1 MGTLSDQ
8 ELHSHSSLDEGER
21 EERKQQKQGQRGDGG
36 EAHLPMKGF
45 NLHSA
50 MWSITLLWGSILL
63 LPSAAGT
70 SAVINYAVAIP
81 SQLYHPFS
89 ETVCLQ
95 LSRKEAVPIHV
106 TVTLQSK
113 AGNETLITQAISQL
127 IFFHCTS
134 FQVPPPVG
142 QPEEVAF
149 VEITV
154 LGANSEFQKKQKVLI
169 KHAEKKTLIQ
179 TDKPVY
185 KPGQTVKL
193 RIVTLDQNFI
203 ASNETHRLVELKDPK
218 RNRIAQWLN
227 VTPVGGIVD
236 LSFPLAAEAPAGEYT
251 IKTPD
256 RTHTFRV
263 EEYVLPKFSVS
274 IQMPQ
279 VVTIL
284 EETFHLHICGMYTY
298 GKPVQGSVKAVVC
311 RKHIQY
317 KRKSPKA
324 KRSICKDYTG
334 KTNEDGCFTTE
345 VHVKTYHQKRTDN
358 YDFNLE
364 AVAALKESGTGVE
377 LNTTENCKVTFGI
390 TTLQFWGTSYY
401 YQQGA
406 PYYGNLELKS
416 GNGTHLKNKKVIL
429 TVSYGSMKQ
438 TKTYFT
444 DDAGMASFI
453 LETSAWN
460 SSEVRLQAK
469 TLPEEF
475 SSQNMRVSYGTA
487 SLTLRAFYSSSHS
500 SVRIQPVQ
508 AALPCGD
515 VQQVTVNYRILATEL
530 GDRSAG
536 AEFYHLVLAR
546 GSLVHHGQTRVLLD
560 PPLGQYSGTFNISLP
575 IDIISPMAMLFVY
588 TAFPE
593 GQVAADSFSLKVS
606 KCFRNHVKLG
616 FSDTVAL
623 PGSAV
628 HLHLQAAPRSL
639 CSIRAVDQSV
649 LLLRPEAELSRAN
662 VYNMF
667 SYPQEH
673 PSILTDSYS
682 DYCTVHKSSGTIS
695 SLTTLPPTTTSPF
708 MYDRYS
714 YAVSQPDVYELLRNS
729 GLTFL
734 TSLKIKSPIECR
746 TQTTFYDYMSYD
758 HLEDLE
764 DLDPELDVAVEH
776 AESEHIELGSK
787 AGPVRTWFPETFIWS
802 LVPIN
807 DSGSAELP
815 VTVPDSITDWSAMTF
830 CTSETHGLGISE
842 TASLRSFKP
851 FFVEPI
857 LPYSIFQGESF
868 PLTVKVFNYLKQC
881 MVLQLS
887 LMNSSDFEF
896 VHANVRFTVCLCPNS
911 AKTFFWDVKAT
922 KLGKVN
928 FTVTAE
934 VIDQKGVCTE
944 STAVVPE
951 SGGKDTVVKHLL
963 VKAEGLLEEKTHTSL
978 LCPKGTSAS
987 ETITFTLP
995 ENMVLGTER
1004 AHISFLGDILGTA
1017 LDNIDELLQMSSGC
1031 GEQNMV
1037 HFAPNVFI
1045 TRYLQETGQLTPE
1058 IKRKATGYLESGYQR
1073 QLLYKHADG
1082 SYSAFG
1088 EGSEPGNT
1096 WLTALVLK
1104 TFSQAQNFIHIDEQ
1118 NIKDAASALI
1128 KSQTPSGC
1136 FKSVGKLFNNG
1147 LMGAVEEGLGLSSA
1161 IITALIHSGIPR
1173 SDPAVQKAL
1182 KCITDLVNSD
1192 SSSSNLYSL
1201 ALAANA
1207 FAVAGDK
1214 ALKQKILKRL
1224 DKAAIRSDAQIFWSQ
1239 QSKHEEDPLHWYR
1252 APSVDVELTSSIL
1265 MAHISKS
1272 SLSSDE
1278 IRKAS
1283 QIVSWLLKQQNPYGG
1298 FASTQDTVVALEALA
1313 LYATKTFS
1321 KDGPDLQVSLSSE
1334 GFSKNIRVDNTNR
1347 LLLQTVELPAIPRDY
1362 TVRVQGHGCL
1372 FLQAILRYHVPLPRK
1387 DLTFAVSVQTECTAP
1402 DATQFPVTVHARYTG
1417 NRVSTNMV
1425 LIQVELLSG
1434 YSPVAYSLDELK
1446 KMPLVKKIESEADR
1460 VVLYLEELTRQ
1471 PQAYTLLM
1479 QQDMQVK
1486 DHKPAN
1492 IKVYDYYMPEET
1504 TVISYNAPCT

>member
-1 MGTLSDQ
+1 
-8 ELHSHSSLDEGER
+8 
-21 EERKQQKQGQRGDGG
+21 
-36 EAHLPMKGF
+36 
-45 NLHSA
+45 
-50 MWSITLLWGSILL
+50 
-63 LPSAAGT
+63 
-70 SAVINYAVAIP
+70 NYAVAIP
-81 SQLYHPFS
+81 SQLYYPFS

-106 TVTLQSK
+106 TVTLQSR
-113 AGNETLITQAISQL
+113 AGNETLITQSISQL
-127 IFFHCTS
+127 TFFHCTS

-142 QPEEVAF
+142 NPDEVAF
-149 VEITV
+149 IGITV
-154 LGANSEFQKKQKVLI
+154 LEANSEYQKKQKVLI
-169 KHAEKKTLIQ
+169 KHTDKKTFIQ

-185 KPGQTVKL
+185 KPGQIVKL

-203 ASNETHRLVELKDPK
+203 ASNETVRNNYSLLLPMQDPK
-218 RNRIAQWLN
+218 GNRIAQWLN

-236 LSFPLAAEAPAGEYT
+236 LSFPLAAEAPVGEYT
-251 IKTPD
+251 IKMPD

-284 EETFHLHICGMYTY
+284 EENFHLRICGMYTY

-311 RKHIQY
+311 RKHIRY
-317 KRKSPKA
+317 NRKSSKA

-334 KTNEDGCFTTE
+334 KTNEDGCFATE
-345 VHVKTYHQKRTDN
+345 VNIKIYHQKRGDN

-364 AVAALKESGTGVE
+364 AVAFLKESGTGVE
-377 LNTTENCKVTFGI
+377 FNTTENCKVTFDI

-416 GNGTHLKNKKVIL
+416 ANGTHLKNKEVIL
-429 TVSYGSMKQ
+429 TVSYGSKKQ
-438 TKTYFT
+438 TETYFT
-444 DDAGMASFI
+444 DATGMASFT
-453 LETSAWN
+453 LETSAWDN
-460 SSEVRLQAK
+460 SSKVLLQAK
-469 TLPEEF
+469 TRPEDL
-475 SSQNMRVSYGTA
+475 SGQNVRVSYGTA

-508 AALPCGD
+508 AMLPCRD
-515 VQQVTVNYRILATEL
+515 VQQVTVHYRILATEL
-530 GDRSAG
+530 GDRA
-536 AEFYHLVLAR
+536 ARADFYHLVSA
-546 GSLVHHGQTRVLLD
+546 GQHRQQGQLC
-560 PPLGQYSGTFNISLP
+560 QYSGAFNVTLP
-575 IDIISPMAMLFVY
+575 IDLISPMATLFVY

-593 GQVAADSFSLKVS
+593 GQVAADTFSLKVS

-628 HLHLQAAPRSL
+628 HLHLQAAPGSL

-649 LLLRPEAELSRAN
+649 LLLRPEAELSRDTVTWFCILSLYKFAGQAE
-662 VYNMF
+662 VQQHRVADMLGGVGRERPSDTPPPPLKCTFF
-667 SYPQEH
+667 SSRSFLQ
-673 PSILTDSYS
+673 
-682 DYCTVHKSSGTIS
+682 
-695 SLTTLPPTTTSPF
+695 
-708 MYDRYS
+708 
-714 YAVSQPDVYELLRNS
+714 NS

-746 TQTTFYDYMSYD
+746 TQTTFYYDYMYLD
-758 HLEDLE
+758 N
-764 DLDPELDVAVEH
+764 LDPETDAAVER
-776 AESEHIELGSK
+776 AESEHVELGSE
-787 AGPVRTWFPETFIWS
+787 AGPVRTWFPETFIWT

-807 DSGSAELP
+807 DSGAAELA
-815 VTVPDSITDWSAMTF
+815 VTVPDSITDWRAMTF
-830 CTSETHGLGISE
+830 CTSESHGLGISE
-842 TASLRSFKP
+842 TTSLRSFKP
-851 FFVEPI
+851 FFVEPT
-857 LPYSIFQGESF
+857 LPYSVFRGESF
-868 PLTVKVFNYLKQC
+868 PLKVKVFSYLKQC
-881 MVLQLS
+881 MALQLS
-887 LMNSSDFEF
+887 LMDTRDFEF
-896 VHANVRFTVCLCPNS
+896 VHANVRFTICLCPDS

-934 VIDQKGVCTE
+934 VMEQEDVCTE
-944 STAVVPE
+944 SAAVVPE

-963 VKAEGLLEEKTHTSL
+963 VKAEGLLEEKTHTSI
-978 LCPKGTSAS
+978 LCPKETSAS
-987 ETITFTLP
+987 ETLTFTMP
-995 ENMVLGTER
+995 ENTVLGSER

-1045 TRYLQETGQLTPE
+1045 TRYLEETGQLTPE
-1058 IKRKATGYLESGYQR
+1058 IKQKAIGYLESGYQR
-1073 QLLYKHADG
+1073 QLLYKHTDG

-1104 TFSQAQNFIHIDEQ
+1104 TFSQARDFIHIDEQ

-1161 IITALIHSGIPR
+1161 IITALIHSGMPR
-1173 SDPAVQKAL
+1173 SDPVVWKGL
-1182 KCITDLVNSD
+1182 KCIKDLVNAD
-1192 SSSSNLYSL
+1192 TGSSNLYGL

-1214 ALKQKILKRL
+1214 ALRQKILKRL
-1224 DKAAIRSDAQIFWSQ
+1224 DEAAIISDDQIFWSQ
-1239 QSKHEEDPLHWYR
+1239 QSKQEEDFVYWYR

-1265 MAHISKS
+1265 MAHLSKS

-1283 QIVSWLLKQQNPYGG
+1283 QIVSWLTNQQNPYGG

-1321 KDGPDLQVSLSSE
+1321 KDGPDLQASLSSE
-1334 GFSKNIRVDNTNR
+1334 GFHQNIRVDNTNR

-1372 FLQAILRYHVPLPRK
+1372 FLQAILRYHIPPLRS
-1387 DLTFAVSVQTECTAP
+1387 DVTFAVSVQTECTAP
-1402 DATQFPVTVHARYTG
+1402 NATQFPVTVHARYTG

-1434 YSPVAYSLDELK
+1434 YSPVAGSLEELK
-1446 KMPLVKKIESEADR
+1446 KMPLVKKVESEADR
-1460 VVLYLEELTRQ
+1460 VILYLEELTRQ
-1471 PQAYTLLM
+1471 PHTYTLLV

-1486 DHKPAN
+1486 DRKPAN
-1492 IKVYDYYMPEET
+1492 IKVYDYYMPGELRCCTAET
-1504 TVISYNAPCT
+1504 TQ

>member
-1 MGTLSDQ
+1 M
-8 ELHSHSSLDEGER
+8 EGFDL
-21 EERKQQKQGQRGDGG
+21 Q
-36 EAHLPMKGF
+36 
-45 NLHSA
+45 SA
-50 MWSITLLWGSILL
+50 MWSVAFLWGSILL
-63 LPSAAGT
+63 LPSTAGT
-70 SAVINYAVAIP
+70 PATLNYAVAIP
-81 SQLYHPFS
+81 TQLYYPFS

-95 LSRKEAVPIHV
+95 LSRKQAVPIHV

-113 AGNETLITQAISQL
+113 AGNETVITQSISQL
-127 IFFHCTS
+127 TFFHCTT

-142 QPEEVAF
+142 NSDEVAF
-149 VEITV
+149 IVITV
-154 LGANSEFQKKQKVLI
+154 LEANSEFQKKQKVLI
-169 KHAEKKTLIQ
+169 KHADKKTFIQ
-179 TDKPVY
+179 TDKSVY
-185 KPGQTVKL
+185 KPGQIVKL
-193 RIVTLDQNFI
+193 RIVTLDQKFI

-218 RNRIAQWLN
+218 GNRIAQWLN

-236 LSFPLAAEAPAGEYT
+236 LSFTLAAEAPVGEYT
-251 IKTPD
+251 IKMPD
-256 RTHTFRV
+256 RMHTFRV

-284 EETFHLHICGMYTY
+284 EENFHLHVCGMYTY

-311 RKHIQY
+311 RKHIRY
-317 KRKSPKA
+317 NRKSSKA
-324 KRSICKDYTG
+324 KHSICKDYTG
-334 KTNEDGCFTTE
+334 KTNEDGCFATE
-345 VHVKTYHQKRTDN
+345 VNLKSYQQKRGDN

-364 AVAALKESGTGVE
+364 AVAFMKESGTGVE
-377 LNTTENCKVTFGI
+377 VNTTENCKVTFDI
-390 TTLQFWGTSYY
+390 TTLQFWETSYY

-416 GNGTHLKNKKVIL
+416 ANGTHLKNKEVIL
-429 TVSYGSMKQ
+429 TVSYGSRKQ
-438 TKTYFT
+438 TKSYFT
-444 DDAGMASFI
+444 DDNGMASFI
-453 LETSAWN
+453 LETSAWDN
-460 SSEVRLQAK
+460 STKVLLQAK
-469 TLPEEF
+469 TQPEDL
-475 SSQNMRVSYGTA
+475 SSRNVRVSYGTA
-487 SLTLRAFYSSSHS
+487 SLTLRAFYSSSRS

-508 AALPCGD
+508 AMLPCGD
-515 VQQVTVNYRILATEL
+515 VQQVTVHYRILATEL
-530 GDRSAG
+530 GDRA
-536 AEFYHLVLAR
+536 ATADFYHLVLVR
-546 GSLVHHGQTRVLLD
+546 GSLVHHGQTTVLLD
-560 PPLGQYSGTFNISLP
+560 PPSGQYSGAFNVTLA
-575 IDIISPMAMLFVY
+575 IDLISPMATLFVY

-593 GQVAADSFSLKVS
+593 GQVAADIFSLKVS

-628 HLHLQAAPRSL
+628 RLHLQAAPGSL
-639 CSIRAVDQSV
+639 CSIRAVDRSV
-649 LLLRPEAELSRAN
+649 LLLRPEAELSRDS

-667 SYPQEH
+667 SYSQEH
-673 PSILTDSYS
+673 PSTLTDSYS
-682 DYCTVHKSSGTIS
+682 DYCTIHKSPGIIS
-695 SLTTLPPTTTSPF
+695 SPQTTLPPGTTSPF

-714 YAVSQPDVYELLRNS
+714 YAVSQPDVYELLKNS

-746 TQTTFYDYMSYD
+746 TQTNFYYDYMSYD
-758 HLEDLE
+758 ELA
-764 DLDPELDVAVEH
+764 DLDNLNPETDAAVER
-776 AESEHIELGSK
+776 AESEHVELGSE
-787 AGPVRTWFPETFIWS
+787 AGPVRTWFPETFIWT
-802 LVPIN
+802 LVPIS
-807 DSGSAELP
+807 DSGVAELA
-815 VTVPDSITDWSAMTF
+815 VTVPDSITDWRAMTF
-830 CTSETHGLGISE
+830 CTSESHGLGISE
-842 TASLRSFKP
+842 TTSLRSFKP
-851 FFVEPI
+851 FFVEPT
-857 LPYSIFQGESF
+857 LPYSVFRGESF
-868 PLTVKVFNYLKQC
+868 PLKVKVFSYLKQC

-887 LMNSSDFEF
+887 LMDSRDFEF
-896 VHANVRFTVCLCPNS
+896 VHANVKFTICLCPDS

-934 VIDQKGVCTE
+934 AMDQEDVCTE

-978 LCPKGTSAS
+978 LCPKGTPAS
-987 ETITFTLP
+987 ETITFAMP
-995 ENMVLGTER
+995 ENRILGSER

-1017 LDNIDELLQMSSGC
+1017 LDNVDELLQMSSGC

-1045 TRYLQETGQLTPE
+1045 TRYLEETGQLTPE
-1058 IKRKATGYLESGYQR
+1058 IKQKAIGYLESGYQR
-1073 QLLYKHADG
+1073 QLLYKHTDG

-1104 TFSQAQNFIHIDEQ
+1104 TFSQAQDFIHIDEQ

-1147 LMGAVEEGLGLSSA
+1147 LMGAVEEGLGMSSA
-1161 IITALIHSGIPR
+1161 IITALIHSGMPR
-1173 SDPAVQKAL
+1173 SDPVVWKAL
-1182 KCITDLVNSD
+1182 KCIRDLVNAD
-1192 SSSSNLYSL
+1192 TGTYNLYSL

-1214 ALKQKILKRL
+1214 ALRQKILKRL
-1224 DKAAIRSDAQIFWSQ
+1224 DKAAIISDDQIFWSQ
-1239 QSKHEEDPLHWYR
+1239 QSKQEEDSLYWYR
-1252 APSVDVELTSSIL
+1252 APSVDVELTSIIL
-1265 MAHISKS
+1265 MAHLSKS

-1283 QIVSWLLKQQNPYGG
+1283 QIVSWLTKQQNPYGG

-1321 KDGPDLQVSLSSE
+1321 KDGPDLQASLSSE
-1334 GFSKNIRVDNTNR
+1334 GFNQNIRVDNTNC

-1362 TVRVQGHGCL
+1362 TVHVQGHGCL
-1372 FLQAILRYHVPLPRK
+1372 FLQAILRYHIPPPKSEV
-1387 DLTFAVSVQTECTAP
+1387 TFAVSVQTECTAP
-1402 DATQFPVTVHARYTG
+1402 NATQFPVTIHARYTG

-1434 YSPVAYSLDELK
+1434 YSPVADSLEELK
-1446 KMPLVKKIESEADR
+1446 KMPLVKKVESEADR
-1460 VVLYLEELTRQ
+1460 VILYLNELTRQ
-1471 PQAYTLLM
+1471 PHAYTLLV

-1486 DHKPAN
+1486 DRKPAN

-1504 TVISYNAPCT
+1504 TVMSYRAPCE

>member
-1 MGTLSDQ
+1 
-8 ELHSHSSLDEGER
+8 
-21 EERKQQKQGQRGDGG
+21 
-36 EAHLPMKGF
+36 
-45 NLHSA
+45 
-50 MWSITLLWGSILL
+50 
-63 LPSAAGT
+63 
-70 SAVINYAVAIP
+70 NYAVAIP
-81 SQLYHPFS
+81 SQLYYPFS

-95 LSRKEAVPIHV
+95 LSRKQAVPIHV
-106 TVTLQSK
+106 TVILESR
-113 AGNETLITQAISQL
+113 AGNETLITQSISQL
-127 IFFHCTS
+127 TFFHCTS

-142 QPEEVAF
+142 KPDEVAF
-149 VEITV
+149 IGITV
-154 LGANSEFQKKQKVLI
+154 LEANSEHQKKQKVLI
-169 KHAEKKTLIQ
+169 KHADKKTFIQ

-185 KPGQTVKL
+185 KPGQIVKL
-193 RIVTLDQNFI
+193 RIVTLDQKFI
-203 ASNETHRLVELKDPK
+203 ASNEMQRLVELKDPK
-218 RNRIAQWLN
+218 GNRIAQWLN
-227 VTPVGGIVD
+227 VTPVGGVVD
-236 LSFPLAAEAPAGEYT
+236 LSFPLAAEAPVGEYT
-251 IKTPD
+251 IKMPD

-284 EETFHLHICGMYTY
+284 EENFRLHVCGMYTY
-298 GKPVQGSVKAVVC
+298 GKPVQGIVKAVVC
-311 RKHIQY
+311 RKHIHY
-317 KRKSPKA
+317 NRKSSKA

-334 KTNEDGCFTTE
+334 ETNEDGCFATE
-345 VHVKTYHQKRTDN
+345 VNIKIYHQKRGDN

-364 AVAALKESGTGVE
+364 AVAFLKESGTGVE
-377 LNTTENCKVTFGI
+377 FNTTENCKVTFDI

-416 GNGTHLKNKKVIL
+416 ANGTHLKNKEVIL
-429 TVSYGSMKQ
+429 TVSYGSRKQ
-438 TKTYFT
+438 TKIYFT
-444 DDAGMASFI
+444 DDTGMASFT
-453 LETSAWN
+453 LETSAWDN
-460 SSEVRLQAK
+460 SSKVLLQAK
-469 TLPEEF
+469 TQPEDL
-475 SSQNMRVSYGTA
+475 SDRNVRVSYGTA
-487 SLTLRAFYSSSHS
+487 SLTLRAFYSSSRS
-500 SVRIQPVQ
+500 SVRIHPVQ
-508 AALPCGD
+508 AMLPCRD
-515 VQQVTVNYRILATEL
+515 VQQVPVHYHILATEL
-530 GDRSAG
+530 GDGAASAD
-536 AEFYHLVLAR
+536 FYHLVSA
-546 GSLVHHGQTRVLLD
+546 GQRWQRVFLFLLL
-560 PPLGQYSGTFNISLP
+560 PSGQYSGAFNVTLP
-575 IDIISPMAMLFVY
+575 IDLMSPMATLFVY

-593 GQVAADSFSLKVS
+593 GQVAADTFSLKVS

-628 HLHLQAAPRSL
+628 RLHLQAAAGSL
-639 CSIRAVDQSV
+639 CSVHAVDQSV
-649 LLLRPEAELSRAN
+649 LLLRPEAELSRDRWFCILSLYKFAGQ
-662 VYNMF
+662 VEVQQHRVTDMLGGGGRARPSDTPPPPLKSTFF
-667 SYPQEH
+667 SSPSFPQ
-673 PSILTDSYS
+673 
-682 DYCTVHKSSGTIS
+682 
-695 SLTTLPPTTTSPF
+695 
-708 MYDRYS
+708 
-714 YAVSQPDVYELLRNS
+714 NS

-746 TQTTFYDYMSYD
+746 TQTTYYYDYMYLD
-758 HLEDLE
+758 N
-764 DLDPELDVAVEH
+764 LDPETDAAVER
-776 AESEHIELGSK
+776 AESEHVELGSE
-787 AGPVRTWFPETFIWS
+787 AGPVRTWFPETFIWT

-807 DSGSAELP
+807 DSGAAELA
-815 VTVPDSITDWSAMTF
+815 VTVPDSITDWRAMTF
-830 CTSETHGLGISE
+830 CTSESHGLGISE
-842 TASLRSFKP
+842 TTSLRSFKP
-851 FFVEPI
+851 FFVEPT
-857 LPYSIFQGESF
+857 LPYSVFRGESF
-868 PLTVKVFNYLKQC
+868 PLKVKVFSYLKQC

-887 LMNSSDFEF
+887 LMDSRDFEF
-896 VHANVRFTVCLCPNS
+896 VHANVRFTICLCPDS

-934 VIDQKGVCTE
+934 VMEQEDVCTE
-944 STAVVPE
+944 GTAVVPE

-987 ETITFTLP
+987 ETITFTMP
-995 ENMVLGTER
+995 ENTVLGSER

-1045 TRYLQETGQLTPE
+1045 TRYLEETGQLTPE
-1058 IKRKATGYLESGYQR
+1058 IKQKAIGYLESGYQR
-1073 QLLYKHADG
+1073 QLLYKHTDG

-1104 TFSQAQNFIHIDEQ
+1104 TFSQARDFIHIDEQ

-1161 IITALIHSGIPR
+1161 IVTALIHSGMSH
-1173 SDPAVQKAL
+1173 SDPVVWKAL
-1182 KCITDLVNSD
+1182 KCIKDLVNAD
-1192 SSSSNLYSL
+1192 TGSSNLYSL

-1207 FAVAGDK
+1207 FAVAGEK
-1214 ALKQKILKRL
+1214 ALRQKILKRL
-1224 DKAAIRSDAQIFWSQ
+1224 DKAAIISDDQIFWSQ
-1239 QSKHEEDPLHWYR
+1239 QSKQEEGSLYWYR

-1265 MAHISKS
+1265 MALLSKS

-1283 QIVSWLLKQQNPYGG
+1283 QIVSWLTKQQNPYGG

-1321 KDGPDLQVSLSSE
+1321 KDGPDLQASLTSE
-1334 GFSKNIRVDNTNR
+1334 GFNQNIRVDNTNR

-1372 FLQAILRYHVPLPRK
+1372 FLQAILRYHIPPLRS
-1387 DLTFAVSVQTECTAP
+1387 DVTFAVSVQTECTAP
-1402 DATQFPVTVHARYTG
+1402 NATQFPVTIHARYTG

-1434 YSPVAYSLDELK
+1434 YSPVADSLEELK
-1446 KMPLVKKIESEADR
+1446 KIPLVKKVESEADR
-1460 VVLYLEELTRQ
+1460 VILYLEELTRQ
-1471 PQAYTLLM
+1471 PHTYTLLV

-1486 DHKPAN
+1486 DRKPAN

-1504 TVISYNAPCT
+1504 TVMSYSAPC

>member
-1 MGTLSDQ
+1 
-8 ELHSHSSLDEGER
+8 
-21 EERKQQKQGQRGDGG
+21 
-36 EAHLPMKGF
+36 
-45 NLHSA
+45 

-63 LPSAAGT
+63 PCVAGT

-95 LSRKEAVPIHV
+95 LSRKQAVPIHV

-113 AGNETLITQAISQL
+113 AGNATLITQTISQL

-149 VEITV
+149 IEITA
-154 LGANSEFQKKQKVLI
+154 LGANTEVQKKQKVLI

-185 KPGQTVKL
+185 KPGQIVKL
-193 RIVTLDQNFI
+193 RIVTLDQKFI

-236 LSFPLAAEAPAGEYT
+236 LSFPLAAEAPVGEYT
-251 IKTPD
+251 IKTSD
-256 RTHTFRV
+256 RTHTFSV

-364 AVAALKESGTGVE
+364 VVAALKESGTGVE
-377 LNTTENCKVTFGI
+377 FNTTENCKVTFGI

-429 TVSYGSMKQ
+429 TVSYGSRKQ

-444 DDAGMASFI
+444 DDTGMASFVV
-453 LETSAWN
+453 ETSSWN

-469 TLPEEF
+469 TQPEEF

-487 SLTLRAFYSSSHS
+487 SLTLRAFYSSSRS

-515 VQQVTVNYRILATEL
+515 VQQVTVNYHLLATEL
-530 GDRSAG
+530 GDGAAG

-560 PPLGQYSGTFNISLP
+560 PPVGQYSGTFKISLP

-588 TAFPE
+588 TTFPE

-649 LLLRPEAELSRAN
+649 LLLRPEAELSRDN

-682 DYCTVHKSSGTIS
+682 DYCTVHKSSGTTS
-695 SLTTLPPTTTSPF
+695 SQTTLPPTTTSPF
-708 MYDRYS
+708 LYNSYS
-714 YAVSQPDVYELLRNS
+714 YAVSQPDVYGLLRNS

-746 TQTTFYDYMSYD
+746 TQTTFYDYMLAYE

-764 DLDPELDVAVEH
+764 DLDLELDYAVEH

-787 AGPVRTWFPETFIWS
+787 AGPVRAWFPETFIWS
-802 LVPIN
+802 LVPIKIFHVPVVVCYLSLYQYAPQKRLAPLSLHLCIS
-807 DSGSAELP
+807 DSGSAELS

-842 TASLRSFKP
+842 TTSLRSFKP

-857 LPYSIFQGESF
+857 LPYSIFRGESF

-896 VHANVRFTVCLCPNS
+896 VHANVKFTVCLCPDS

-934 VIDQKGVCTE
+934 VIDQKDVCTE

-1058 IKRKATGYLESGYQR
+1058 IKQKAIGYLESGYQR

-1104 TFSQAQNFIHIDEQ
+1104 TFSQAQDFIHIDEQ

-1161 IITALIHSGIPR
+1161 IITALIHAGTPR

-1182 KCITDLVNSD
+1182 KCITDLVNAD
-1192 SSSSNLYSL
+1192 SGSSNLYSL

-1239 QSKHEEDPLHWYR
+1239 QSKQEEDSLHWYR

-1283 QIVSWLLKQQNPYGG
+1283 QIVSWLIKQQNPYGG

-1362 TVRVQGHGCL
+1362 TVHVQGHGCL
-1372 FLQAILRYHVPLPRK
+1372 FLQAILQYHIPPPRK

-1434 YSPVAYSLDELK
+1434 YSPVADSLD
-1446 KMPLVKKIESEADR
+1446 
-1460 VVLYLEELTRQ
+1460 ELTRQ
-1471 PQAYTLLM
+1471 PHAYTLLM
-1479 QQDMQVK
+1479 QQDMPVK

>member
-1 MGTLSDQ
+1 
-8 ELHSHSSLDEGER
+8 
-21 EERKQQKQGQRGDGG
+21 
-36 EAHLPMKGF
+36 
-45 NLHSA
+45 
-50 MWSITLLWGSILL
+50 
-63 LPSAAGT
+63 
-70 SAVINYAVAIP
+70 NYAVAIP
-81 SQLYHPFS
+81 SQLYYPFS

-95 LSRKEAVPIHV
+95 LSKKQAVPTHV
-106 TVTLQSK
+106 TVTLQSR
-113 AGNETLITQAISQL
+113 AGNETLISQSISQL
-127 IFFHCTS
+127 TFFHCTS

-142 QPEEVAF
+142 NPDEVAF
-149 VEITV
+149 IVVTV
-154 LGANSEFQKKQKVLI
+154 LEDSSEFEKKQKVLI
-169 KHAEKKTLIQ
+169 KHADKKTFIQ

-185 KPGQTVKL
+185 KPGQIVKL

-203 ASNETHRLVELKDPK
+203 ASNKTDPK
-218 RNRIAQWLN
+218 GNRIAQWLN

-236 LSFPLAAEAPAGEYT
+236 LSFSLAAEAPVGEYT
-251 IKTPD
+251 IKMPD

-284 EETFHLHICGMYTY
+284 EENFRLHVCGMYTY

-311 RKHIQY
+311 RKHIRHN
-317 KRKSPKA
+317 RKSSKA
-324 KRSICKDYTG
+324 KHSICKDYTG
-334 KTNEDGCFTTE
+334 ETNEDGCFATE
-345 VHVKTYHQKRTDN
+345 VNIKIYHQKRGDN

-364 AVAALKESGTGVE
+364 AVAFLKESGTGVE
-377 LNTTENCKVTFGI
+377 FNTTESCKVTFDI
-390 TTLQFWGTSYY
+390 TTIQFRGSSYY

-416 GNGTHLKNKKVIL
+416 ASGTHLKNKEVIL
-429 TVSYGSMKQ
+429 TVSYGSKKQ
-438 TKTYFT
+438 TKTYLT
-444 DDAGMASFI
+444 DESGMASFT
-453 LETSAWN
+453 LETSAWDN
-460 SSEVRLQAK
+460 SSKVLLQAK
-469 TLPEEF
+469 TEPEDL
-475 SSQNMRVSYGTA
+475 SDRNVRVSYGTA
-487 SLTLRAFYSSSHS
+487 SLTLRAFYSSSRS

-508 AALPCGD
+508 EMLPCGD
-515 VQQVTVNYRILATEL
+515 VQRVTVHYRILATEL
-530 GDRSAG
+530 GDQAARAD
-536 AEFYHLVLAR
+536 FYHLVSA
-546 GSLVHHGQTRVLLD
+546 GQHQQH
-560 PPLGQYSGTFNISLP
+560 GQYSGAFNVTLP
-575 IDIISPMAMLFVY
+575 IDLISPVATLFVY

-593 GQVAADSFSLKVS
+593 GQVAADTFSLKVS

-616 FSDTVAL
+616 FSDAVAL

-628 HLHLQAAPRSL
+628 RLHLQAAAGSL

-649 LLLRPEAELSRAN
+649 LLLRPEAELSRDKGFCVLPLYKFAGQAE
-662 VYNMF
+662 VQQHRVADTLGGGGRDRPSDTPPLPLKSTFF
-667 SYPQEH
+667 SSPSFPQ
-673 PSILTDSYS
+673 
-682 DYCTVHKSSGTIS
+682 
-695 SLTTLPPTTTSPF
+695 
-708 MYDRYS
+708 
-714 YAVSQPDVYELLRNS
+714 NS

-746 TQTTFYDYMSYD
+746 TQTTYYYDYMSYGELA
-758 HLEDLE
+758 HLDN
-764 DLDPELDVAVEH
+764 LDPETDAAVER
-776 AESEHIELGSK
+776 AEYEHVDLGSET
-787 AGPVRTWFPETFIWS
+787 GPVRTWFPETFIWT

-807 DSGSAELP
+807 DSGAAELA
-815 VTVPDSITDWSAMTF
+815 VTVPDTITDWKAMTF
-830 CTSETHGLGISE
+830 CTSESHGLGISE
-842 TASLRSFKP
+842 TTSLRSFKP
-851 FFVEPI
+851 FFVEPT
-857 LPYSIFQGESF
+857 LPYSVFRGESF
-868 PLTVKVFNYLKQC
+868 PLKVKVFSYLKEC

-887 LMNSSDFEF
+887 LMDSRDFEF
-896 VHANVRFTVCLCPNS
+896 VHANVRFTLCLCPDS

-934 VIDQKGVCTE
+934 VMEQEEVCTE

-987 ETITFTLP
+987 ETITFTMP
-995 ENMVLGTER
+995 ENVVLGSER

-1045 TRYLQETGQLTPE
+1045 TRYLEETGQLTPE
-1058 IKRKATGYLESGYQR
+1058 IKQKAIGYLESGYQR
-1073 QLLYKHADG
+1073 QLLYKHTDG

-1104 TFSQAQNFIHIDEQ
+1104 TFSQARDYIHIDEQ

-1161 IITALIHSGIPR
+1161 IVTALLHSGMPR
-1173 SDPAVQKAL
+1173 SDPVVGKAL
-1182 KCITDLVNSD
+1182 KCIKDLVNAD
-1192 SSSSNLYSL
+1192 TGSSNLYGL

-1214 ALKQKILKRL
+1214 ALRQKILKRL
-1224 DKAAIRSDAQIFWSQ
+1224 DKVAIISDDQIFWSQ
-1239 QSKHEEDPLHWYR
+1239 QSKQEEDSLYWYR

-1265 MAHISKS
+1265 MAHLSKS

-1283 QIVSWLLKQQNPYGG
+1283 QIVSWLTKQQNPYGG

-1321 KDGPDLQVSLSSE
+1321 KDGPDLQASLSSE
-1334 GFSKNIRVDNTNR
+1334 GFNQNIQVDNTNR
-1347 LLLQTVELPAIPRDY
+1347 LLLQTVELPAIPQDY
-1362 TVRVQGHGCL
+1362 TVHVQGQGCL
-1372 FLQAILRYHVPLPRK
+1372 FLQAILRYHIPPLRS
-1387 DLTFAVSVQTECTAP
+1387 DVTFAVSVQTECTAP
-1402 DATQFPVTVHARYTG
+1402 NITQFPVTVHARYTG

-1434 YSPVAYSLDELK
+1434 YSPVAGSLEELK
-1446 KMPLVKKIESEADR
+1446 KMPLVKKVESEADR
-1460 VVLYLEELTRQ
+1460 VILYLEELTRQ
-1471 PQAYTLLM
+1471 PHTYTLLV
-1479 QQDMQVK
+1479 QQDMHVK
-1486 DHKPAN
+1486 DRKPAN
-1492 IKVYDYYMPEET
+1492 IKVYDYYMPEES
-1504 TVISYNAPCT
+1504 TVMSYSAPC

>member
-1 MGTLSDQ
+1 
-8 ELHSHSSLDEGER
+8 
-21 EERKQQKQGQRGDGG
+21 
-36 EAHLPMKGF
+36 
-45 NLHSA
+45 
-50 MWSITLLWGSILL
+50 
-63 LPSAAGT
+63 
-70 SAVINYAVAIP
+70 NYAVAIP
-81 SQLYHPFS
+81 SQLYYPFS

-95 LSRKEAVPIHV
+95 LSRKQAVPIHV
-106 TVTLQSK
+106 TVTLQSR
-113 AGNETLITQAISQL
+113 AGNETLITKSISQL
-127 IFFHCTS
+127 TFFHCRS

-142 QPEEVAF
+142 NPDEVAF
-149 VEITV
+149 IVITV
-154 LGANSEFQKKQKVLI
+154 LEANSEFQKKQKILI
-169 KHAEKKTLIQ
+169 KHADKKAFIQ

-185 KPGQTVKL
+185 KPGQTVML

-218 RNRIAQWLN
+218 GNRIAQWLN
-227 VTPVGGIVD
+227 VTPVGGIAD
-236 LSFPLAAEAPAGEYT
+236 LSFPLAAEAPVGEYT
-251 IKTPD
+251 IKIPD
-256 RTHTFRV
+256 RTHSFRV

-284 EETFHLHICGMYTY
+284 EENFRLHVCGMYTY

-311 RKHIQY
+311 RKHIRY
-317 KRKSPKA
+317 NWKSSKA

-334 KTNEDGCFTTE
+334 ETNEDGCFSTE
-345 VHVKTYHQKRTDN
+345 VNIKIYHQKRGES

-364 AVAALKESGTGVE
+364 AVAFLKESGTGVE
-377 LNTTENCKVTFGI
+377 FNTTENCKVTFDI

-406 PYYGNLELKS
+406 PYYGNLELKTA
-416 GNGTHLKNKKVIL
+416 NGTHLKNKEVIL
-429 TVSYGSMKQ
+429 TVSYGSRKQ

-444 DDAGMASFI
+444 DDTGMASFT
-453 LETSAWN
+453 LETSAWDN
-460 SSEVRLQAK
+460 SSKVLLQAK
-469 TLPEEF
+469 TQPEDL
-475 SSQNMRVSYGTA
+475 SGRNVRVSYGTA
-487 SLTLRAFYSSSHS
+487 TLTLRAFYSSSRS

-508 AALPCGD
+508 AMLLCGD
-515 VQQVTVNYRILATEL
+515 VQQVTVHYRILATEL
-530 GDRSAG
+530 GVG
-536 AEFYHLVLAR
+536 AAKADFYHLS
-546 GSLVHHGQTRVLLD
+546 SLPFPILFLFLLL
-560 PPLGQYSGTFNISLP
+560 PSGQYSGAFNVTLP
-575 IDIISPMAMLFVY
+575 IDLISPMATLFVY

-593 GQVAADSFSLKVS
+593 GQVAADTFSLKVS
-606 KCFRNHVKLG
+606 KCFRNHASSAQNIRGQVKLG

-628 HLHLQAAPRSL
+628 RLHLQAAPGSL

-649 LLLRPEAELSRAN
+649 LLLRPAAELSMDRWFCVLSLYKFTGQAE
-662 VYNMF
+662 VQQHRMADILGGRGRDR
-667 SYPQEH
+667 
-673 PSILTDSYS
+673 PSD
-682 DYCTVHKSSGTIS
+682 
-695 SLTTLPPTTTSPF
+695 TTLPPLKSTFFFSPSF
-708 MYDRYS
+708 H
-714 YAVSQPDVYELLRNS
+714 QNS

-746 TQTTFYDYMSYD
+746 TQTTFYYDYMYLD
-758 HLEDLE
+758 N
-764 DLDPELDVAVEH
+764 LDPETDAAVER
-776 AESEHIELGSK
+776 AESEHVELDSE
-787 AGPVRTWFPETFIWS
+787 AGPVRTWFPETFIWT

-807 DSGSAELP
+807 NSGAAELA
-815 VTVPDSITDWSAMTF
+815 VTVPDGITDWRAMTF
-830 CTSETHGLGISE
+830 CISESHGLGISE
-842 TASLRSFKP
+842 TTSLRSFKP
-851 FFVEPI
+851 FFVEPT
-857 LPYSIFQGESF
+857 LPYSVFRGESF
-868 PLTVKVFNYLKQC
+868 PLKVKVFSYLKEC

-887 LMNSSDFEF
+887 LMDSRDFEF
-896 VHANVRFTVCLCPNS
+896 VHANVRFTICLCPDS

-934 VIDQKGVCTE
+934 VMEQEDVCTE

-963 VKAEGLLEEKTHTSL
+963 VKAEGLLEEKTHTSI

-987 ETITFTLP
+987 ETITFTVP
-995 ENMVLGTER
+995 ENMVLGSER

-1045 TRYLQETGQLTPE
+1045 TRYLEETGQLTPE
-1058 IKRKATGYLESGYQR
+1058 IKQKAIGYLESGYQR
-1073 QLLYKHADG
+1073 QLLYKHTDG

-1104 TFSQAQNFIHIDEQ
+1104 TFSQARDFIHIDEQ

-1161 IITALIHSGIPR
+1161 IITALIHSGMPR
-1173 SDPAVQKAL
+1173 SDPVVWKAL
-1182 KCITDLVNSD
+1182 KCIKDLVNAD
-1192 SSSSNLYSL
+1192 SGSSNLYSL

-1214 ALKQKILKRL
+1214 ALRQKILQRL
-1224 DKAAIRSDAQIFWSQ
+1224 DKATIISDDQIFWSQ
-1239 QSKHEEDPLHWYR
+1239 QSKQEEDSLYWYR
-1252 APSVDVELTSSIL
+1252 APSVDVELTSTIL
-1265 MAHISKS
+1265 MAHLSKT

-1278 IRKAS
+1278 IRRAS
-1283 QIVSWLLKQQNPYGG
+1283 QIVSWLIKQQNPYGG

-1321 KDGPDLQVSLSSE
+1321 KDGPDLQASLSSE
-1334 GFSKNIRVDNTNR
+1334 GFNQNIRVDNTNR
-1347 LLLQTVELPAIPRDY
+1347 LLLQTVELPAIPQDY
-1362 TVRVQGHGCL
+1362 TVHVQGHGCL
-1372 FLQAILRYHVPLPRK
+1372 FLQAVLRYHIPPLRS
-1387 DLTFAVSVQTECTAP
+1387 DITFAVSVQTACTAP
-1402 DATQFPVTVHARYTG
+1402 NATQFPVTVHARYTG

-1434 YSPVAYSLDELK
+1434 YSPVAGSLEELK
-1446 KMPLVKKIESEADR
+1446 KMPLVKKVESEADR
-1460 VVLYLEELTRQ
+1460 VILYLEELTRQ
-1471 PQAYTLLM
+1471 PHSYTLLV

-1504 TVISYNAPCT
+1504 TVMSYSAPC

>member
-1 MGTLSDQ
+1 
-8 ELHSHSSLDEGER
+8 
-21 EERKQQKQGQRGDGG
+21 
-36 EAHLPMKGF
+36 
-45 NLHSA
+45 
-50 MWSITLLWGSILL
+50 
-63 LPSAAGT
+63 
-70 SAVINYAVAIP
+70 NYAVAIP
-81 SQLYHPFS
+81 SQLYYPFS

-106 TVTLQSK
+106 TVTLQSR
-113 AGNETLITQAISQL
+113 AGNETLITQSISQL
-127 IFFHCTS
+127 TFFHCTS

-142 QPEEVAF
+142 NPDEVAF
-149 VEITV
+149 IGITV
-154 LGANSEFQKKQKVLI
+154 LEANSEYQKKQKVLI
-169 KHAEKKTLIQ
+169 KHTDKKTFIQ

-185 KPGQTVKL
+185 KPGQIVKL

-203 ASNETHRLVELKDPK
+203 ASNETSLFALGNNYSLLLPMQDPK
-218 RNRIAQWLN
+218 GNRIAQWLN

-236 LSFPLAAEAPAGEYT
+236 LSFPLAAEAPVGEYT
-251 IKTPD
+251 IKMPD

-284 EETFHLHICGMYTY
+284 EENFHLRICGMYTY

-311 RKHIQY
+311 RKHIRY
-317 KRKSPKA
+317 NRKSSKA

-334 KTNEDGCFTTE
+334 ETNEDGCFATE
-345 VHVKTYHQKRTDN
+345 VNIKIYHQKRDDN

-364 AVAALKESGTGVE
+364 AVAFLKESGTGVE
-377 LNTTENCKVTFGI
+377 FNTTENCKVTFDI

-416 GNGTHLKNKKVIL
+416 ANGTHLKNKEVIL
-429 TVSYGSMKQ
+429 TVSYGSKKQ

-444 DDAGMASFI
+444 DATGMASFT
-453 LETSAWN
+453 LETSAWDN
-460 SSEVRLQAK
+460 SSKVLLQAK
-469 TLPEEF
+469 TRPEDL
-475 SSQNMRVSYGTA
+475 SGQNVRVSYGTA
-487 SLTLRAFYSSSHS
+487 SLTLRAFYSSSRS

-508 AALPCGD
+508 ATLPCRD
-515 VQQVTVNYRILATEL
+515 VQQVTVHYRILATEL
-530 GDRSAG
+530 GDG
-536 AEFYHLVLAR
+536 AARADFYHLVSAGQHRQR
-546 GSLVHHGQTRVLLD
+546 GQLC
-560 PPLGQYSGTFNISLP
+560 QYSGAFNVTLP
-575 IDIISPMAMLFVY
+575 IDLISPMATLFVY

-593 GQVAADSFSLKVS
+593 GQVAADTFSLKVS

-628 HLHLQAAPRSL
+628 HLHLQAAPGSL

-649 LLLRPEAELSRAN
+649 LLLRPEAELTRDTVRWFCILSLDKFTGQAEVQQHRVADMLGGMGRGRPSDTPPPPLKSTFFSSRS
-662 VYNMF
+662 F
-667 SYPQEH
+667 LQ
-673 PSILTDSYS
+673 
-682 DYCTVHKSSGTIS
+682 
-695 SLTTLPPTTTSPF
+695 
-708 MYDRYS
+708 
-714 YAVSQPDVYELLRNS
+714 NS

-746 TQTTFYDYMSYD
+746 TQTTFYYDYMYLD
-758 HLEDLE
+758 N
-764 DLDPELDVAVEH
+764 LDPETDAAVER
-776 AESEHIELGSK
+776 AESEHVELGSE
-787 AGPVRTWFPETFIWS
+787 AGPVRTWFPETFIWT

-807 DSGSAELP
+807 DSGAAELA
-815 VTVPDSITDWSAMTF
+815 VTVPDSITDWRAMTF
-830 CTSETHGLGISE
+830 CTSESHGLGISE
-842 TASLRSFKP
+842 TTSLRSFKP
-851 FFVEPI
+851 FFVEPT
-857 LPYSIFQGESF
+857 LPYSVFRGESF
-868 PLTVKVFNYLKQC
+868 PLKIKVFSYLKQC

-887 LMNSSDFEF
+887 LMDTRDFEF
-896 VHANVRFTVCLCPNS
+896 VHANVRFTICLCPDS

-934 VIDQKGVCTE
+934 VMEQEDVCTE
-944 STAVVPE
+944 SAAVVPE

-978 LCPKGTSAS
+978 LCPKETSAS
-987 ETITFTLP
+987 ETLTFTMP
-995 ENMVLGTER
+995 ENTVLGSER

-1045 TRYLQETGQLTPE
+1045 TRYLEETGQLTPE
-1058 IKRKATGYLESGYQR
+1058 IKQKAIGYLESGYQQ
-1073 QLLYKHADG
+1073 QLLYKHTDG

-1104 TFSQAQNFIHIDEQ
+1104 TFSQARDFIHIDEQ

-1136 FKSVGKLFNNG
+1136 FKSMGKLFNNG

-1161 IITALIHSGIPR
+1161 IITALIHSGMPR
-1173 SDPAVQKAL
+1173 SDPVVWKGL
-1182 KCITDLVNSD
+1182 KCIKDLVNAD
-1192 SSSSNLYSL
+1192 TGSSNLYGL

-1214 ALKQKILKRL
+1214 ALRQKILKRL
-1224 DKAAIRSDAQIFWSQ
+1224 DEAAIISDDQIFWSQ
-1239 QSKHEEDPLHWYR
+1239 QSEREEDSVYWYR
-1252 APSVDVELTSSIL
+1252 APSVDVELTSTIL
-1265 MAHISKS
+1265 MAHLSKS

-1283 QIVSWLLKQQNPYGG
+1283 QIVSWLTNQQNPYGG

-1321 KDGPDLQVSLSSE
+1321 KDGPDLHASLSSE
-1334 GFSKNIRVDNTNR
+1334 GFHQNIRVDNTNR

-1372 FLQAILRYHVPLPRK
+1372 FLQAILRYHNPPLRS
-1387 DLTFAVSVQTECTAP
+1387 DVTFAVSVQTECTAP
-1402 DATQFPVTVHARYTG
+1402 NATQFPVTIHARYTG

-1434 YSPVAYSLDELK
+1434 YSPVAGSLEELK
-1446 KMPLVKKIESEADR
+1446 KMPLVKKVESEADR
-1460 VVLYLEELTRQ
+1460 VILYLEELTRQ
-1471 PQAYTLLM
+1471 PHTYTLLV

-1486 DHKPAN
+1486 DRKPAN
-1492 IKVYDYYMPEET
+1492 VKVYDYYMPGELRCCTAET
-1504 TVISYNAPCT
+1504 TQ